1 MLNILYQK
9 IKIKGVENTMEE
21 TLTLE
26 IKDFD
31 SFLSSLN
38 EINTQFKELLNVL
51 EDISSNQ
58 SLKDLS
64 SSITLVSSSIAILN
78 IAKQEALLLMRWID
92 YYFQN

>member
-1 MLNILYQK
+1 
-9 IKIKGVENTMEE
+9 MEE